1 MIPHSITVGT
11 SDLHHFMTYL
21 MHPTQHQVQTQMGG
35 IGRGSSNAA
44 VSFPPWMGASS
55 PGRSGDLDPCD
66 VVRLGLAVGHLCVS
80 EGTMEI
86 AL

>member
-44 VSFPPWMGASS
+44 VSFLP
-55 PGRSGDLDPCD
+55 LD
-66 VVRLGLAVGHLCVS
+66 GG
-80 EGTMEI
+80 
-86 AL
+86 